1 VPMLRRDF
9 FKTLAATGT
18 LAALGKS
25 ALAAPPGWRQFEITY
40 HVTLQSQKPP
50 VRVWI
55 PVPQDALDYQKVLEL
70 S

>member
-25 ALAAPPGWRQFEITY
+25 ALAAPPGWR
-40 HVTLQSQKPP
+40 
-50 VRVWI
+50 
-55 PVPQDALDYQKVLEL
+55 
-70 S
+70 